1 MGKFSNAALRLTAGA
16 LILDAGV
23 KKLKADEGTYAFL
36 QQMAATGVPAVSKL
50 DAATFGKLIS
60 GAETALGATL
70 LTPFIPARLAGA
82 GLTAFAANLM
92 TMYFRNP
99 DMHDR
104 VLPPHPGRSAAR
116 KQLRAA
122 RRRSSIAG
130 LQEVSPTTLTHSNN
144 LTKVRREQY
153 SFPPHFCM
161 HTEFSCFSD
170 RHAPS

>member
-1 MGKFSNAALRLTAGA
+1 MGKFSNAALRITAGT
-16 LILDAGV
+16 LILERRRQEAQGRRRH
-23 KKLKADEGTYAFL
+23 LRFL

-99 DMHDR
+99 DMHDKYFR
-104 VLPPHPGRSAAR
+104 PTQDGQ
-116 KQLRAA
+116 QLANN
-122 RRRSSIAG
+122 IVMLGAG
-130 LQEVSPTTLTHSNN
+130 LALLGS
-144 LTKVRREQY
+144 KK
-153 SFPPHFCM
+153 
-161 HTEFSCFSD
+161 
-170 RHAPS
+170 

>member
-1 MGKFSNAALRLTAGA
+1 MSKFSNVALRLTAGA

-36 QQMAATGVPAVSKL
+36 QQMAATGVPAVAKL

-70 LTPFIPARLAGA
+70 LAPFIPSRLAGA

-99 DMHDR
+99 DMHDKYFR
-104 VLPPHPGRSAAR
+104 PTQDGQ
-116 KQLRAA
+116 QLANN
-122 RRRSSIAG
+122 IVMLGAG
-130 LQEVSPTTLTHSNN
+130 LALLGS
-144 LTKVRREQY
+144 KK
-153 SFPPHFCM
+153 
-161 HTEFSCFSD
+161 
-170 RHAPS
+170 